1 MIRHAL
7 AIAALIVLTTWL
19 FISNEYM
26 TYRQVRVEVEDKMLL
41 QNSKGRERPV
51 VVYKRAD
58 GVQFDREVS
67 VGTWMA
73 SLPGQSKTL
82 NIREFDMRQSTWE
95 NVRYFFLPVITL
107 SITGTYLLM
116 FLGGWAL
123 FPKRKETN
131 VQEPS

>member
-1 MIRHAL
+1 MWKHAL
-7 AIAALIVLTTWL
+7 AIASLIVLTAWL

-26 TYRQVRVEVEDKMLL
+26 TFRQVQVEVEDKMML
-41 QNSKGRERPV
+41 QGSKGRERPI

-73 SLPGQSKTL
+73 SLPGQRKTL
-82 NIREFDMRQSTWE
+82 SIREFDMRQSTWE

-107 SITGTYLLM
+107 SVTGAYLLM
-116 FLGGWAL
+116 FLCGWAL

-131 VQEPS
+131 VQES

>member
-7 AIAALIVLTTWL
+7 AIAALIALTTWL

-26 TYRQVRVEVEDKMLL
+26 TYRQVQVQVEDKMLL
-41 QNSKGRERPV
+41 QDSKGRERPV

-58 GVQFDREVS
+58 GQIFDREVS

-73 SLPGQSKTL
+73 SLPGQTKTL
-82 NIREFDMRQSTWE
+82 SIREFDMRQSTWE
-95 NVRYFFLPVITL
+95 NVRYFFLPVIML
-107 SITGTYLLM
+107 SITGTYLIM

-123 FPKRKETN
+123 FPTRKETD
-131 VQEPS
+131 VQKS